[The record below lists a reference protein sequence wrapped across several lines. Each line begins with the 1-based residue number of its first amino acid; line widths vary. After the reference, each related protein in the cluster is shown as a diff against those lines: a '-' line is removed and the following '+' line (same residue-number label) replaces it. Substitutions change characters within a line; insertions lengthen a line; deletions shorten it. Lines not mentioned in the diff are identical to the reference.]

1 MRADIKE
8 GPGVF
13 LPELPSVLSAIL
25 QVTSIEYSKE
35 RKVKKRVI
43 FSLLLSISLLNVT
56 SSKKGPVSQ

>member
-8 GPGVF
+8 GPAVF